1 MKVFVDLSPEESED
15 LDLAIYKNALQLRK
29 DAQFLANGRNSY
41 SSANSLLIL
50 SSEEVTKAIL
60 VFLHSKNFNV
70 YGLEGARKFFLD
82 HKIRHHIAQMIV
94 IGMAFLKS
102 KENWRVKKSKQN
114 DFRGKRSLAE
124 KVFHGIIGLALAGQ
138 PILRSK
144 KSVDDIQQFNLLK
157 IQGLYVDYRNVLVSP
172 QKHITEPIYTRTEE
186 LVLEIF
192 RFYKGLRILY
202 HPSLLNRW
210 DDQKVRKLQED
221 LHLFIDYGLE
231 DFSFKDL

>member
-1 MKVFVDLSPEESED
+1 MKAFIDLSPEESED

-50 SSEEVTKAIL
+50 SSEEVIKAIL
-60 VFLHSKNFNV
+60 VFLHSKNFTV
-70 YGLEGARKFFLD
+70 YGLEGSKKFFLD
-82 HKIRHHIAQMIV
+82 HKIRHHISQMIV
-94 IGMAFLKS
+94 LGMAFLKS
-102 KENWRVKKSKQN
+102 KENWRVEKSKQS
-114 DFRGKRSLAE
+114 DFKGKRSLAA
-124 KVFHGIIGLALAGQ
+124 KVFHGMIGFALAGQ

-157 IQGLYVDYRNVLVSP
+157 NQGLYVDYRNVLASP
-172 QKHITEPIYTRTEE
+172 QKQITKPIYTRTEE

-210 DDQKVRKLQED
+210 DDNKVRKLQED
-221 LHLFIDYGLE
+221 LHLFIDHGLE
-231 DFSFKDL
+231 GFSFKDL